1 MTTYKAINESSG
13 RRQAHKQRRDC
24 EVDPARQHDQSGD
37 HMDRTIDERCIGAV
51 SEDASGKTTTK
62 STHGKVIDLSLAGP
76 GNYVA
81 KRGFLTELV
90 WFFLEAC
97 FINNKLIPV
106 SAVRV
111 CLLRAFGARIG
122 KNCRMPHPIRV
133 KAPWNLQVGDN
144 CWFGVDAW
152 IYNQTDIRIGNNVCI
167 SQGAFLTTG
176 SHDVAGNM
184 DLQVAPIVIE
194 DGVWITSKC
203 VVQMGVTIG
212 RSAVVTPMSVVHRSL
227 EAEGVY
233 GGNPVRFIR
242 KRFPV

>member
-1 MTTYKAINESSG
+1 
-13 RRQAHKQRRDC
+13 
-24 EVDPARQHDQSGD
+24 
-37 HMDRTIDERCIGAV
+37 MDRVIDELIDERRIEAAGK
-51 SEDASGKTTTK
+51 SGRDDAHPSRATQTA
-62 STHGKVIDLSLAGP
+62 GKVIDLSLAGP
-76 GNYVA
+76 GNFVA
-81 KRGFLTELV
+81 KRGVLTEIV

-97 FINNKLIPV
+97 FINNKLIPL
-106 SAVRV
+106 SFVRV
-111 CLLRAFGARIG
+111 ALLRAFGARIG

-133 KAPWNLQVGDN
+133 KAPWNLEVGDN

-152 IYNQTDIRIGNNVCI
+152 IYNQTNIRIGNNVCI

-212 RSAVVTPMSVVHRSL
+212 RSAVATPLSVVHRSL

-242 KRFPV
+242 KRFPA